1 MDNFL
6 CVSWNNTNF
15 KWTDL
20 NITWREACIINNI
33 INDKYICFKWS
44 NYDKSWMNA
53 DITWKEACVISKV
66 IKTRGR
72 GKLRRNVWAEL
83 DKEEKETVIKLIVR
97 IKENG
102 YLYSTDEKKVKKE
115 EIDVTMRDIK
125 LFIRELKQ
133 IKVTAKL

>member
-1 MDNFL
+1 MAQYE
-6 CVSWNNTNF
+6 CISWSGGNY
-15 KWTDL
+15 KWNEL
-20 NITWREACIINNI
+20 A
-33 INDKYICFKWS
+33 
-44 NYDKSWMNA
+44 
-53 DITWKEACVISKV
+53 ITWKEGCVIAKI

-72 GKLRRNVWAEL
+72 GKLRRNVWTEL
-83 DKEEKETVIKLIVR
+83 NKEEKETVINLIVR